1 MIRRLI
7 REESGY
13 SLVEVMVSIM
23 ISAIAIIPMIS
34 MFDMGLN
41 VATRSGTYDRG
52 RALAVEQLEEIRAL
66 PFSGTSG
73 SLVDTYPPGSPRA
86 CAGSVEAGFACQV
99 ETNYVSLGSSA
110 VTADPAAR
118 TMIEVEV
125 SVTWS
130 GGSGSYSTTGLI
142 TKETR

>member
-1 MIRRLI
+1 
-7 REESGY
+7 
-13 SLVEVMVSIM
+13 MVAIM

-34 MFDMGLN
+34 MFDMALN
-41 VATRSGTYDRG
+41 VATRGSNYDRG

-86 CAGSVEAGFACQV
+86 CVGSVVAGFACQV
-99 ETNYVSLGSSA
+99 ETTYVRLGPPGDPR
-110 VTADPAAR
+110 VVADPAAR

-125 SVTWS
+125 TVTWS
-130 GGSGSYSTTGLI
+130 GGSGSYTTTGLI
-142 TKETR
+142 TKETRCASGC